1 MGEETVGASFISVVA
16 MQRFVAINR
25 DNFAF
30 TRPFPISRNGR
41 ELTINR
47 RGSTIF
53 RRSILY
59 FQILANILVSW
70 LRRDKIRKQAHD
82 HYAQQERWKAA
93 GLITEDGFDV
103 LDQDAVAE
111 NAEKERK

>member
-1 MGEETVGASFISVVA
+1 M
-16 MQRFVAINR
+16 
-25 DNFAF
+25 
-30 TRPFPISRNGR
+30 
-41 ELTINR
+41 
-47 RGSTIF
+47 
-53 RRSILY
+53 
-59 FQILANILVSW
+59 SW